1 MTAALMIGL
10 AACAGGPQ
18 PAKSPQMA
26 TGPRLSDAHGM
37 TLYTFDRDGPGKSN
51 CDGQCAVN
59 WPPLRPD
66 SASQASGNWSIVTRD
81 DGSKQLAY
89 RGKPLYTWV
98 KDQKP
103 GDTTGEGVNNNTW
116 HVAQP

>member
-1 MTAALMIGL
+1 
-10 AACAGGPQ
+10 
-18 PAKSPQMA
+18 
-26 TGPRLSDAHGM
+26 
-37 TLYTFDRDGPGKSN
+37 
-51 CDGQCAVN
+51 
-59 WPPLRPD
+59 
-66 SASQASGNWSIVTRD
+66 
-81 DGSKQLAY
+81 LAY